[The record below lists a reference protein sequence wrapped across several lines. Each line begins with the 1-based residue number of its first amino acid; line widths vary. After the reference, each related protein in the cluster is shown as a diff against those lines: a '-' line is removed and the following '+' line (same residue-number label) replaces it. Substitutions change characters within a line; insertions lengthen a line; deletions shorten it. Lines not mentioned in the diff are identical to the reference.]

1 MSRQV
6 HHRFPATLQAPGAAR
21 AALVAALSGA
31 YSDLPPHA
39 AADAVVV
46 VSELVTNAVRAGA
59 DQIDVDYVLNEHDL
73 LIRVSDDAPG
83 LPVRQTARVLDTSGR
98 GLQLVEA
105 LAQAWR
111 TVPRG
116 AVGKSVHATIA
127 LGPAIDSPPTQT

>member
-1 MSRQV
+1 MSGQV
-6 HHRFPATLQAPGAAR
+6 HHRFPGTLQAPGAAR
-21 AALVAALSGA
+21 DALVAALSGA
-31 YSDLPPHA
+31 YSDLSPHA

-59 DQIDVDYVLNEHDL
+59 DQIDVDYVLDDHDL

-83 LPVRQTARVLDTSGR
+83 LPVRQTAGVLDTSGR

-105 LAQAWR
+105 LAETWR

-116 AVGKSVHATIA
+116 AVGKSVHANIA
-127 LGPAIDSPPTQT
+127 LGPAIDSPPTHT

>member
-6 HHRFPATLQAPGAAR
+6 HHRFPATLRAPGAAR
-21 AALVAALSGA
+21 DALVAAVSAA
-31 YSDLPPHA
+31 YPDLPPHA

-83 LPVRQTARVLDTSGR
+83 LPVRQTAGVLDTSGR

-105 LAQAWR
+105 LAQTWH
-111 TVPRG
+111 TVARG
-116 AVGKSVHATIA
+116 AVGKSVQATIV
-127 LGPAIDSPPTQT
+127 LDSTLDSPPTQI